1 LKWRTLL
8 AKLQKR
14 QIIIDEPN
22 SRIMLDAA
30 SETNTQFALI
40 LKKNSNL
47 SLDLTVQS
55 DAEVSIFIDDCAE
68 SATDSSLS
76 LSLILKQKAT
86 LSIIICT
93 KSSRYKRVVSYTAD
107 LAGINASFSLMHL
120 QVLSG
125 TSHLAITGR
134 VNHAA
139 PETVSSIHVRG
150 VLADTAQQAY
160 TGTLSIPP
168 DSFGCSAEQYAKQ
181 LLVSPRAKAVNIP
194 ILEVENRK
202 VSCKHGSAVGH
213 LNKEALWALES
224 RGFSLKDG
232 EKMLLEA
239 FLQEPLISA
248 FCSNR
253 ERNNIIQRLLA
264 AYL

>member
-1 LKWRTLL
+1 MKWRTLL
-8 AKLQKR
+8 AKIQKR
-14 QIIIDEPN
+14 QIVVDEA
-22 SRIMLDAA
+22 DAQINLLA
-30 SETNTQFALI
+30 EFQSKMQFTLI
-40 LKKNSNL
+40 LKKNRNL
-47 SLDLTVQS
+47 SFDLTVQS
-55 DAEVSIFIDDCAE
+55 NAEVSILIDDCVE

-76 LSLILKQKAT
+76 LSFILQQKAT

-107 LAGINASFSLMHL
+107 LVGLNASFSLMHL

-125 TSHLAITGR
+125 TGQLAITGR
-134 VNHAA
+134 VNHVA

-150 VLADTAQQAY
+150 VLTDTAQQDY

-181 LLVSPRAKAVNIP
+181 LLVSSGAKAVNIP
-194 ILEVENRK
+194 ILEVENRN
-202 VSCKHGSAVGH
+202 VSCKHGSAVGR
-213 LNKEALWALES
+213 LNKEALWALQS

-239 FLQEPLISA
+239 FLQEPLIAA

-264 AYL
+264 AYF